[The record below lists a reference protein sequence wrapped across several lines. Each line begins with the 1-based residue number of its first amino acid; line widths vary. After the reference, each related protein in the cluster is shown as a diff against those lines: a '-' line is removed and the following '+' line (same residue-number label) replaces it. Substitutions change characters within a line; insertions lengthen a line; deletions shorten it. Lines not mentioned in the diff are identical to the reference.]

1 MAMFFDDEQ
10 IKNLDFGTFPS
21 GVDFYS
27 KGYKLLFKKPAPSTA
42 RITVGYIDYPFDSTE
57 FIFKE
62 LWSTEELFRV
72 PVSKNNF
79 NIYYEKHDYIKTMT
93 LAFPD
98 VDKICSIMNFHFE
111 QLLHFKVINPNRM
124 KTFKTQDDIMKYCNT
139 FNFPVVNSFTWE
151 KHKGA
156 EITINNAS
164 NMCLYPTVNNK
175 FMIALSLRL
184 PIKKNTMLKLF
195 VLPQEDGSYL
205 YGMRD
210 ITSLRK
216 NQLFVLNDMTELF
229 KYMKSVIFENTH
241 YTKKIRDVLG
251 TFTIDD
257 YNEDNLKVYEMS
269 KY

>member
-1 MAMFFDDEQ
+1 MAMFFDEEQ
-10 IKNLDFGTFPS
+10 IKNLDFGAFPS
-21 GVDFYS
+21 GADFYS
-27 KGYKLLFKKPAPSTA
+27 KGYKLLFKKAAPSTA
-42 RITVGYIDYPFDSTE
+42 RITVGYIDYPFDNTE
-57 FIFKE
+57 FIFKK
-62 LWSTEELFRV
+62 LWSTEELFQV
-72 PVSKNNF
+72 PALKNNF
-79 NIYYEKHDYIKTMT
+79 NIYYEKHDYIKTMS

-111 QLLHFKVINPNRM
+111 QLLHYKVINSNRM

-139 FNFPVVNSFTWE
+139 FNFPVVNSFSWE

-164 NMCLYPTVNNK
+164 NMSLYPTINK
-175 FMIALSLRL
+175 TFMIAFSIRL

-210 ITSLRK
+210 ITSVRK
-216 NQLFVLNDMTELF
+216 NQLFLIDDMSELF
-229 KYMKSVIFENTH
+229 NYIRLVVFENTH

-251 TFTIDD
+251 TFTIND